1 MTSQNDRAE
10 TFRRLHVKGRPL
22 VLFNAWDAGSAQAV
36 ARGGAA
42 AIATGSW
49 SVAGAHG
56 FGDGEKLPLDLVI
69 DNIARVVAAVDLPV
83 SLDFEGGYARAPREL
98 SANLAR
104 VIGTGAIGINLED
117 QVIGGEGFYSVKEQ
131 AGRVAACRTTADGA
145 GQPAFF
151 VNARCDLFLRSKAE
165 EHDAVML
172 DAVLERAMAYA
183 DAGADGF
190 FAPGLTDER
199 LIGRLCEKAT
209 LPVNVLVFPATPPAP
224 RLAELGVARIS
235 HGPGPWRRAMA
246 ALEDA
251 ARAAHGAAAG

>member
-10 TFRRLHVKGRPL
+10 TFRRLHVKGSPL

-104 VIGTGAIGINLED
+104 VIGAGAVGINLED
-117 QVIGGEGFYSVKEQ
+117 QVIGGEGFYS
-131 AGRVAACRTTADGA
+131 
-145 GQPAFF
+145 
-151 VNARCDLFLRSKAE
+151 L
-165 EHDAVML
+165 
-172 DAVLERAMAYA
+172 
-183 DAGADGF
+183 
-190 FAPGLTDER
+190 
-199 LIGRLCEKAT
+199 
-209 LPVNVLVFPATPPAP
+209 
-224 RLAELGVARIS
+224 
-235 HGPGPWRRAMA
+235 
-246 ALEDA
+246 
-251 ARAAHGAAAG
+251 